1 MKTVWAKQ
9 DIRIPADPADFET
22 TESRSALPP
31 VQFTVGFDSV
41 LGTTMFT
48 IQDRQYPAQ
57 RAPTVSYRIY
67 FLPAAFAPLNVDTSF
82 LRRNGSRVAS
92 IVTEVQ
98 APGRGTSL
106 TATDYQFLGQPG
118 WYYCVGVSRRGLE
131 APPEHVVK
139 AP

>member
-1 MKTVWAKQ
+1 MKTVWGKQ

-31 VQFTVGFDSV
+31 VQFSV
-41 LGTTMFT
+41 SPGVSANTFSIT
-48 IQDRQYPAQ
+48 DRQYPAQ

-67 FLPAAFAPLNVDTSF
+67 FLPSAFAPLNVDISF
-82 LRRNGSRVAS
+82 LRRNGARVAS

-98 APGRGTSL
+98 APGRGTVL
-106 TATDYQFLGQPG
+106 TATDTQFYGQSG

-131 APPEHVVK
+131 APPEHVLR
-139 AP
+139 APQ

>member
-1 MKTVWAKQ
+1 MKTVWGKQ
-9 DIRIPADPADFET
+9 DVRIPADPADFET

-31 VQFTVGFDSV
+31 VQFSV
-41 LGTTMFT
+41 ALDGALGTTLFT

-67 FLPAAFAPLNVDTSF
+67 FLPAAFAPKSVDTAF
-82 LRRNGSRVAS
+82 IRRSGSRVAS
-92 IVTEVQ
+92 LVTEVQ
-98 APGRGTSL
+98 APGRGTAL

-118 WYYCVGVSRRGLE
+118 WYFCVGVSRRGLE
-131 APPEHVVK
+131 APPEHVVA